1 MPLTKL
7 ATIRYQA
14 LDRCFRNRNQYFYID
29 DLVRAVN
36 EMLIANCETP
46 VSKRTVYKDITA
58 MLNNEKW
65 QILFEEPAWHNGR
78 RYYRYEDPNFSIW
91 HEDLSKEQLIQL
103 KSILIMLH
111 QFRGLPQWEV
121 MRSMIDELEEK
132 YQFQLDYQS
141 QIVDFDQNQYVYG
154 LEWLSLLYQA
164 IVEKQVLE
172 VSYQP
177 FGKVKEKHIIHPYFL
192 KQYNSRWFLF
202 GKTDEAINLTNFA
215 LDRIK
220 SVDKSTLPY
229 EQAEISMS
237 EYFEDFIGVST
248 KKEHEVEH
256 VVLRFTS
263 ERLPYVLS
271 KPIHESQKNNRKD
284 EGIVELDVKIN
295 KELRQIILSFGKD
308 VEVLSPDCLRLQIAK
323 EVLEMQKKYFS
334 T

>member
-141 QIVDFDQNQYVYG
+141 QIVDFDQNQYVDG

-164 IVEKQVLE
+164 IVEKHVLE
-172 VSYQP
+172 ITYKP
-177 FGKVKEKHIIHPYFL
+177 FGKVEEKHIIHPYFL

-284 EGIVELDVKIN
+284 EGIIELDVKIN
-295 KELRQIILSFGKD
+295 KELRQVILSFGKD
-308 VEVLSPDCLRLQIAK
+308 VEVLAPDCLRLQIAK